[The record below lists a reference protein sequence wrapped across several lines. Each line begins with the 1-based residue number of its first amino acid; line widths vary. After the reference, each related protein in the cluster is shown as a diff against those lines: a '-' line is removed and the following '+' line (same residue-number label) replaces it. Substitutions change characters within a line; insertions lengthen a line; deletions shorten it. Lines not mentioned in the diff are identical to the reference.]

1 MATRVRT
8 GKTKKRGGVS
18 WTSAVSYIGVFLFI
32 ATLIAIGQHP
42 VGVQDNSNSTPLA
55 NATPSSAK
63 GTVAAATTAN
73 TVDPVVATSIASS
86 LADTTSMPVSAN
98 VATLSQTLTIETVM
112 SQTSSNTISK
122 PQIVQPTA
130 NSRAA
135 TTYVTKAGDTVD
147 AVASKYGLKKETVA
161 WANNL
166 SSDALEPN
174 TTLTILPV
182 DGVQH
187 TVKAGDTVDIIVAKY
202 GGNKADMVSYNDLE
216 LAGSLTE
223 GKNVIVP
230 GGVLPENERP
240 GYAASRAATNSRRN
254 AASGSYGSNSAS
266 GGYGTSYGGIVS
278 AGNKYAWGNCT
289 WYAYERRMQLGRP
302 VGSFWGNAS
311 TWAYAAA
318 AAGLAVNGTP
328 APGAIMQNGGG
339 YGHVA
344 IVESIN
350 PGVSIT
356 ISEMNG
362 YRFGGGFNR
371 VGHGN
376 ISWGEATS
384 GYYKYIH

>member
-187 TVKAGDTVDIIVAKY
+187 TVKAGDTVDSIVAKY

-240 GYAASRAATNSRRN
+240 GYVASRAATNSRRN

>member
-135 TTYVTKAGDTVD
+135 TTYVTKVGDTVD

-187 TVKAGDTVDIIVAKY
+187 TVKAGDTVDSIVAKY

>member
-135 TTYVTKAGDTVD
+135 TTYVTKVGDTVY

-187 TVKAGDTVDIIVAKY
+187 TVKAGDTVDSIVAKY

>member
-187 TVKAGDTVDIIVAKY
+187 TVKAGDTVDSIVAKY

-344 IVESIN
+344 IVESVN

>member
-1 MATRVRT
+1 MAMRVRT

-135 TTYVTKAGDTVD
+135 TTYVTKVGDTVD
-147 AVASKYGLKKETVA
+147 TVASKYGLKKETVA

-187 TVKAGDTVDIIVAKY
+187 TVKAGDTVDSIVAKY

>member
-187 TVKAGDTVDIIVAKY
+187 TVKAGDTVDSIVAKY

>member
-130 NSRAA
+130 NSRVA

-187 TVKAGDTVDIIVAKY
+187 TVKAGDTVDSIVAKY
-202 GGNKADMVSYNDLE
+202 GGNKADMLSYNDLE

-344 IVESIN
+344 IVESVN

>member
-1 MATRVRT
+1 M
-8 GKTKKRGGVS
+8 
-18 WTSAVSYIGVFLFI
+18 VSYVGVFLFI
-32 ATLIAIGQHP
+32 ATLIAIGQRP
-42 VGVQDNSNSTPLA
+42 VGVQESSNNTPLA
-55 NATPSSAK
+55 NASTSSTK
-63 GTVAAATTAN
+63 NTVAAATSAS
-73 TVDPVVATSIASS
+73 TVDPVVATNIASS

-112 SQTSSNTISK
+112 SQTSSNAISK

-135 TTYVTKAGDTVD
+135 TTYTTKAGDTVD
-147 AVASKYGLKKETVA
+147 AVASKYGLKKETIA

-187 TVKAGDTVDIIVAKY
+187 TVKAGDSVDSIVAKY
-202 GGNKADMVSYNDLE
+202 GGNKADVVSYNDLE
-216 LAGSLTE
+216 LTGSLAE
-223 GKNVIVP
+223 GRNIIVP
-230 GGVLPENERP
+230 GGALPENERP
-240 GYAASRAATNSRRN
+240 GYVAPRAAASNRRS
-254 AASGSYGSNSAS
+254 AYGYGSGLGGYGSNYN
-266 GGYGTSYGGIVS
+266 GVIS

-344 IVESIN
+344 IVESVN

-371 VGHGN
+371 VGHGQ

-384 GYYKYIH
+384 GYYRYIH

>member
-187 TVKAGDTVDIIVAKY
+187 TVKAGDTVDSIVAKY

-216 LAGSLTE
+216 LTGSLTE

>member
-8 GKTKKRGGVS
+8 GKTKKRSGVS
-18 WTSAVSYIGVFLFI
+18 WTSVASYIGVFLFI

-187 TVKAGDTVDIIVAKY
+187 TVKAGDTVDSIVAKY

-240 GYAASRAATNSRRN
+240 GYAASRATTNSRRN
-254 AASGSYGSNSAS
+254 AVSGSYGSNFAS

-344 IVESIN
+344 IVESVN

>member
-130 NSRAA
+130 NSRVA

-187 TVKAGDTVDIIVAKY
+187 TVKAGDTVDSIVAKY
-202 GGNKADMVSYNDLE
+202 GGNKADMISYNDLE

-344 IVESIN
+344 IVESVN

>member
-135 TTYVTKAGDTVD
+135 TTYVTKVGDTVD

-187 TVKAGDTVDIIVAKY
+187 TVKAGDTVDSIVAKY

-266 GGYGTSYGGIVS
+266 GGDGTSYGGVVS

>member
-1 MATRVRT
+1 MATRVRA

-187 TVKAGDTVDIIVAKY
+187 TVKAGDTVDSIVAKY

>member
-55 NATPSSAK
+55 NATPSSTK

-73 TVDPVVATSIASS
+73 AVDPVVATSIASS

-187 TVKAGDTVDIIVAKY
+187 TVKAGDTVDSIVAKY

-240 GYAASRAATNSRRN
+240 GYAASRAAINSRRN